1 MKSTDNLKNRVAQ
14 PPGSPARAG
23 LGVARDGVEVP
34 SAVSLVFSF
43 VHDGMK
49 VPSAVRRHRQRGQTF
64 LVIIVFICMFL
75 LAMLGVATDYTQIW
89 ARRQMVQ
96 VAADAACQAGAADLY
111 VNSVNSGAPGT
122 GGLGS
127 FSWIPSTSGSGAFA
141 CTSNSTSPP
150 CVYASR
156 NGYSGSSVN
165 VSFPAGIS
173 GVSAL
178 PSSLST
184 PVPYI
189 QVTVTDSVPMQ
200 FTQLVTNNPSVNISA
215 TASCGVAPVNEPI
228 PLVILHQ
235 SASSALSVTGSA
247 KIKILG
253 GAQRAVQ
260 VNSTST
266 SAVSV
271 SSTTDT
277 INLSQA
283 GPNNNGADFA
293 VFGGPTSKPAGIDT
307 GNGKYLYPSIPIGDP
322 FAATA
327 APSKPSAGTTK
338 PVPFQKNGCPDP
350 NGCVELSA
358 GDYSGCSNGSIAT
371 GATGC
376 LIFPYSGGANSPK
389 FSTPMYADWQ
399 KSTAYTAGTWIIPT
413 KNNNGNY
420 VFEAQN
426 SGTSGGATPTFN
438 QTWLSTNAVTDN
450 GITWKNIGVVTNSPS
465 TAIFDPGVYYVGGS
479 NGLSIKQAT
488 VRVSTATGDGTNGVM
503 FYFSNSQTVS
513 VTANAGS
520 SSACTSATSGSGTP
534 NNCIVSYKID
544 GTASSAATG
553 SVPNQKL
560 QCPSGSAPPSQVPSS
575 LDGNILLGPCSGAYA
590 SSDGNRGFLF
600 FQRRAASPTWGGGGQ
615 FLSSGFIYFHSGNGS
630 TPGTNTSQLTLQ
642 GGSSSQSF
650 TLGDIVVDELSMGGN
665 PQINMIL
672 SPTAT
677 FQVLKPT
684 LLQ

>member
-1 MKSTDNLKNRVAQ
+1 MKTTYYPRNSRLA
-14 PPGSPARAG
+14 S
-23 LGVARDGVEVP
+23 
-34 SAVSLVFSF
+34 
-43 VHDGMK
+43 
-49 VPSAVRRHRQRGQTF
+49 QRGQSF
-64 LVIIVFICMFL
+64 LVIIVFVCLFL
-75 LAMLGVATDYTQIW
+75 MAMLGVATDYTQIW
-89 ARRQMVQ
+89 AHRQIAQ
-96 VAADAACQAGAADLY
+96 VAADAACQAGAADLF
-111 VNSVNSGAPGT
+111 VDAVDSAAPGT
-122 GGLGS
+122 GGLAS
-127 FSWIPSTSGSGAFA
+127 FSWIPSTAGTGAFN
-141 CTSNSTSPP
+141 CSTNTNSPP
-150 CVYASR
+150 CKYASL
-156 NGYSGSSVN
+156 NGYSGSSVS
-165 VSFPAGIS
+165 VSFPS
-173 GVSAL
+173 SLPGVSAL

-200 FTQLVTNNPSVNISA
+200 FTQLVTNNPTASISA
-215 TASCGVAPVNEPI
+215 TAGCGVAPVNEPI
-228 PLVILHQ
+228 PLVILHHT
-235 SASSALSVTGSA
+235 ASSALSVTGTS
-247 KIKILG
+247 KITILG

-260 VNSTST
+260 VNSNST

-293 VFGGPTSKPAGIDT
+293 VFGGPTTKPAGIDT

-327 APSKPSAGTTK
+327 VPSKPSAGTAT

-358 GDYSGCSNGSIAT
+358 GDYTSCSVGNIST
-371 GATGC
+371 GANGC
-376 LIFPYSGGANSPK
+376 LVFPYSGGANSPK
-389 FSTPMYADWQ
+389 FSDPMYPDWQ
-399 KSTAYTAGTWIIPT
+399 PSHAYTSGTWIIPQSHNA
-413 KNNNGNY
+413 KSY
-420 VFEAQN
+420 VYEAQN
-426 SGTSGGATPTFN
+426 SGSSASGGGPNPWN
-438 QTWLSTNAVTDN
+438 QTWLGTQSDGGV
-450 GITWKNIGVVTNSPS
+450 TWKNIGVVTNAPS
-465 TAIFDPGVYYVGGS
+465 TAIFDPGLYYIGGS

-488 VRVSTATGDGTNGVM
+488 VRVSTATGDGSNGVM

-520 SSACTSATSGSGTP
+520 SSACTAATAGSGTP

-544 GTASSAATG
+544 GTASSSATG

-575 LDGNILLGPCSGAYA
+575 LDGNILMGPCSGTYA

-600 FQRRAASPTWGGGGQ
+600 FQRTAASPAWGGGGQ
-615 FLSSGFIYFHSGNGS
+615 FLSSGFLYFHSGNGS
-630 TPGTNTSQLTLQ
+630 TCGTSTSCLTLQ

-672 SPTAT
+672 NPTAT

>member
-1 MKSTDNLKNRVAQ
+1 MKTI
-14 PPGSPARAG
+14 
-23 LGVARDGVEVP
+23 
-34 SAVSLVFSF
+34 
-43 VHDGMK
+43 
-49 VPSAVRRHRQRGQTF
+49 HRLRSSRCSSQRGQAF
-64 LVIIVFICMFL
+64 LVIIVFVCLFL

-111 VNSVNSGAPGT
+111 VNSVNTGAPGT
-122 GGLGS
+122 GGLTS
-127 FSWIPSTSGSGAFA
+127 FAWIPSSAGTGAFT
-141 CTSNSTSPP
+141 CNSNSGSPP
-150 CVYASR
+150 CVYAAR
-156 NGYSGSSVN
+156 NGYSGSNVS
-165 VSFPAGIS
+165 VSFPASIS
-173 GVSAL
+173 GVNAL
-178 PSSLST
+178 PTNLAT

-200 FTQLVTNNPSVNISA
+200 FTQLVTNNPTVNISA
-215 TASCGVAPVNEPI
+215 KASCGVAPVNEPI

-235 SASSALSVTGSA
+235 TASSALNVTGTA
-247 KIKILG
+247 KITILG

-260 VNSTST
+260 VNSTSAT
-266 SAVSV
+266 SVTVST
-271 SSTTDT
+271 TTDT

-283 GPNNNGADFA
+283 GPKNSGADFA
-293 VFGGPTSKPAGIDT
+293 VFGGPTSQPAGIDT
-307 GNGKYLYPSIPIGDP
+307 GTTGKYLYPSIPIGDP

-327 APSKPSAGTTK
+327 APSKPSAGTAK
-338 PVPFQKNGCPDP
+338 AVPFQKNGCPDP
-350 NGCVELSA
+350 SGCVEVTA
-358 GDYSGCSNGSIAT
+358 GDYSNCANGDIAQS
-371 GATGC
+371 ATGC
-376 LIFPYSGGANSPK
+376 LIFPYSGGANSPR
-389 FSTPMYADWQ
+389 FSTPLYPNWQ
-399 KSTAYTAGTWIIPT
+399 KNTAYTAGTWIIPT
-413 KNNNGNY
+413 AGNVGGY

-426 SGTSGGATPTFN
+426 GGTSGGAAPVWN
-438 QTWLSTNAVTDN
+438 QVWLANNLLTDN
-450 GITWKNIGVVTNSPS
+450 GIIWKNIGVVTRTPS
-465 TAIFDPGVYYVGGS
+465 TAIFDPGVYYIGGS

-520 SSACTSATSGSGTP
+520 SSACTAASAGVAVP

-544 GTASSAATG
+544 GTASSATLG
-553 SVPNQKL
+553 SVPSQKL
-560 QCPSGSAPPSQVPSS
+560 QCPSGSTPPSQVTSLVT
-575 LDGNILLGPCSGAYA
+575 LDGNILLGPCSGTYA

-600 FQRRAASPTWGGGGQ
+600 FQRTAASPSWGGGGQ
-615 FLSSGFIYFHSGNGS
+615 FLSSGFIYFHSGSGS
-630 TPGTNTSQLTLQ
+630 TCGSSTSCLTLQ

-672 SPTAT
+672 NPTAT

>member
-1 MKSTDNLKNRVAQ
+1 MKTNDCLRRSR
-14 PPGSPARAG
+14 RA
-23 LGVARDGVEVP
+23 
-34 SAVSLVFSF
+34 S
-43 VHDGMK
+43 
-49 VPSAVRRHRQRGQTF
+49 QRGQTF

-111 VNSVNSGAPGT
+111 VNSVNTGAPGT
-122 GGLGS
+122 GGLTS
-127 FSWIPSTSGSGAFA
+127 FAWIPSTAGNGAFT
-141 CTSNSTSPP
+141 CTTNSSSPP
-150 CVYASR
+150 CKYASL
-156 NGYSGSSVN
+156 NGYSGSSVS
-165 VSFPAGIS
+165 VSFPSSIS

-178 PSSLST
+178 PSTLT
-184 PVPYI
+184 TAVPYI

-200 FTQLVTNNPSVNISA
+200 FTQLVTNNPSVSISA

-235 SASSALSVTGSA
+235 TASSALSVTGTS
-247 KIKILG
+247 KITILG

-266 SAVSV
+266 SAVNV

-293 VFGGPTSKPAGIDT
+293 VFGGPTTKPAGIDT

-327 APSKPSAGTTK
+327 APSKPSAGTAS

-350 NGCVELSA
+350 SGCVELSA
-358 GDYSGCSNGSIAT
+358 GDYSGCLTGSIST

-376 LIFPYSGGANSPK
+376 LAFPYGGSNSR
-389 FSTPMYADWQ
+389 FSDPMYPDWQ
-399 KSTAYTAGTWIIPT
+399 SNHSYTKGTWIIPQSHNA
-413 KNNNGNY
+413 KSY

-426 SGTSGGATPTFN
+426 SATSATGSGPNPWN
-438 QTWLSTNAVTDN
+438 QTWLGSQSDGGV
-450 GITWKNIGVVTNSPS
+450 TWKNIGVITNSPG
-465 TAIFDPGVYYVGGS
+465 TAIFDPGLYYIGGT

-488 VRVSTATGDGTNGVM
+488 VRVSTATGDGSNGVM

-520 SSACTSATSGSGTP
+520 SSACTSATSGSSSP

-560 QCPSGSAPPSQVPSS
+560 QCPSGSAPPSQVPST
-575 LDGNILLGPCSGAYA
+575 LDGNILLGPCSGTYA
-590 SSDGNRGFLF
+590 SSDSNRGFLF
-600 FQRRAASPTWGGGGQ
+600 FQRTAASPNWGGGGQ

-630 TPGTNTSQLTLQ
+630 TCGTNTACLSLQ

-672 SPTAT
+672 NPTAT

-684 LLQ
+684 LLK